1 MKKYLSLLIIG
12 LFFISFGA
20 CKKKEEQVSKTPLAE
35 GPIVDTPG
43 VSPHSGPGQKVQ
55 FDVVVPPD
63 VETEWTAVTLI
74 VEDKELKK
82 TGEYTV
88 QVGEELQIPD
98 SSLAIKVSYFL
109 PDFKMSGPV
118 ITSASTAP
126 NNPAVGI
133 VISEDGNQIF
143 PETGKVGWL
152 YEKFPTIHP
161 FQHNRFG
168 LTLKEGVKK

>member
-1 MKKYLSLLIIG
+1 MKKFLLLLAIGIIIFSL
-12 LFFISFGA
+12 GA

-35 GPIVDTPG
+35 GPILDTPG
-43 VSPHSGPGQKVQ
+43 VSPHSGTGQKTQ

-63 VETEWTAVTLI
+63 VEAGWSAVTLL
-74 VEDKELKK
+74 VEDKELTKQ
-82 TGEYTV
+82 EEFTV
-88 QVGEELQIPD
+88 QIGDEFQIPD
-98 SSLAIKVSYFL
+98 STLMVKVAYFL

-118 ITSASTAP
+118 ITSASNTL

-133 VISEDGNQIF
+133 VISEDGKQVF

-161 FQHNRFG
+161 FQHSRFG